1 MFKFFLE
8 MIWYLIFFAV
18 LIFALCQGE
27 KQVDRFT
34 NYLYK
39 KLKIDY
45 HYKDKITDCVEMVL
59 AVCMLLYSAI
69 LIYGFY
75 LATERI
81 F

>member
-1 MFKFFLE
+1 MAFVKIIL
-8 MIWYLIFFAV
+8 YLIFFVV
-18 LIFALCQGE
+18 LIFTLCQGE

-59 AVCMLLYSAI
+59 AVCMMLFAAL